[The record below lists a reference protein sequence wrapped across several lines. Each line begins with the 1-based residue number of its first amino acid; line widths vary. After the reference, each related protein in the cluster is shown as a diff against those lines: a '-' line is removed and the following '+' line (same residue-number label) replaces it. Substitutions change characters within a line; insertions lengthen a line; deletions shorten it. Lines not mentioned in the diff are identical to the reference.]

1 MNKIASIVGA
11 PDLETP
17 TLAPYSGDLELAFK
31 KLSALGYE
39 GIELMTKRPTNLD
52 CQALRRLL
60 AENRLALACLCTGH
74 VFGEDHL
81 GLVTPELSIDPL
93 ALERLREFIDLAGC
107 LGPGTLVN
115 IGRSRGL
122 GDPDRKEATRQV
134 AAEAIQYLSDYAR
147 PLQVRIILEP
157 INRKE
162 ARYIH
167 STQDGVE
174 LVRQVNRPNFGL
186 MLDTYHM
193 YLEDADMIASLY
205 EAAPYCWHLHISDS
219 NRCYPGSGVI
229 HFDQVIAALNHVGF
243 NGFIGTEIQP
253 WPDAD
258 SAARFSIEYLRKL
271 VPLAKIH
278 EE

>member
-1 MNKIASIVGA
+1 MIRIASMVGA

-17 TLAPYSGDLELAFK
+17 TLAPYSGDLSQSFK

-39 GIELMTKRPTNLD
+39 GIELMTKRPSGLD
-52 CQALRRLL
+52 GPALRQLL
-60 AENRLALACLCTGH
+60 VENQLVLAGLCTGH
-74 VFGEDHL
+74 VFGEDQL
-81 GLVTPELSIDPL
+81 GLVTPELQIDPR
-93 ALERLREFIDLAGC
+93 AVARLKEFIDLAAF

-122 GDPDRKEATRQV
+122 GDPQRKEATLHA
-134 AAEAIQYLSDYAR
+134 AAEAIQDLADYAR
-147 PLQVRIILEP
+147 SRQVRVILEP

-174 LVRQVNRPNFGL
+174 LVQQVNRPNFGL

-193 YLEDADMIASLY
+193 YLEDTDMIASLH

-219 NRCYPGSGVI
+219 NRCYPGSGEIRFDRVI
-229 HFDQVIAALNHVGF
+229 SVLKEVGF

-253 WPDAD
+253 RPDPD
-258 SAARFSIEYLRKL
+258 SAARLSIEYLRKL
-271 VPLAKIH
+271 VPLV
-278 EE
+278 